1 MRSDSG
7 VPRVE
12 PIWRTSWQGQS
23 GGSRLSTCRSEL
35 TRGQGIRGCVF
46 KKDKGLNR
54 SLDCGGRIEWRF
66 FPVKR
71 TLIKVMDGDDRAGLI
86 RSTQGEFCEK

>member
-1 MRSDSG
+1 MC
-7 VPRVE
+7 
-12 PIWRTSWQGQS
+12 IQ
-23 GGSRLSTCRSEL
+23 
-35 TRGQGIRGCVF
+35 
-46 KKDKGLNR
+46 KDKGLNR